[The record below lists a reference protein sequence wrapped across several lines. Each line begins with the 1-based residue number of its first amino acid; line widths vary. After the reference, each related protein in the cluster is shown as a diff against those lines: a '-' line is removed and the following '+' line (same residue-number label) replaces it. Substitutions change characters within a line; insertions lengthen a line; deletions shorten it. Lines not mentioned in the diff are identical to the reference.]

1 MGRRT
6 KIVKREIAPDVNYNS
21 VALSKFINYIM
32 KKGKKSVARK
42 VVYDAMEIIAS
53 KKKDPLETF
62 EAAIENVSPSMEV
75 RSKRVGGA
83 TYQVPIPVGKER
95 RFSLASRWIID
106 SAKSKKG
113 RPMREKLAEEL
124 LNAASNTGVAVKK
137 KEEIHK
143 MADSNKAFAHFA
155 W

>member
-1 MGRRT
+1 M
-6 KIVKREIAPDVNYNS
+6 VNREIAPDVNYNS
-21 VALSKFINYIM
+21 VAVSKFINYIM
-32 KKGKKSVARK
+32 KGGKKSVARK
-42 VVYDAMEIIAS
+42 VVYDAFEIIAD

-62 EAAIENVSPSMEV
+62 EAAMENVSPSMEV

-95 RFSLASRWIID
+95 RFSLASRWIIN

-137 KEEIHK
+137 KEEVHR

>member
-6 KIVKREIAPDVNYNS
+6 KMVNREIAPDVNYGS

-32 KKGKKSVARK
+32 KEGKKSVARK
-42 VVYDAMEIIAS
+42 VVYDALEIVAA

-62 EAAIENVSPSMEV
+62 EAALENVSPSMEV

-95 RFSLASRWIID
+95 RFSLASRWIIN

-113 RPMREKLAEEL
+113 RPMSEKLAEEL
-124 LNAASNTGVAVKK
+124 LNAASNTGAAVKK
-137 KEEIHK
+137 KEEVHR

>member
-6 KIVKREIAPDVNYNS
+6 KITKRKIDPDVNYNS
-21 VALSKFINYIM
+21 VALSKFINYVM
-32 KKGKKSVARK
+32 RRGKKSVARRI
-42 VVYDAMEIIAS
+42 VYDAMEIIVE
-53 KKKDPLETF
+53 KKKDPLEIF

-75 RSKRVGGA
+75 RSRRIGGA
-83 TYQVPIPVGKER
+83 TYQIPIPVGKSR
-95 RFSLASRWIID
+95 RFSLASRWIIN

-124 LNAASNTGVAVKK
+124 LNAASNTGMAVKK
-137 KEEIHK
+137 KEEVHR

>member
-6 KIVKREIAPDVNYNS
+6 KITKREIDPDVNYNS

-32 KKGKKSVARK
+32 RRGKKSVARR
-42 VVYDAMEIIAS
+42 VVYDAMEIIVE

-83 TYQVPIPVGKER
+83 TYQIPIPVGKSR
-95 RFSLASRWIID
+95 RFSLASRWIIN

-124 LNAASNTGVAVKK
+124 LNAASNTGTAVKK
-137 KEEIHK
+137 KEEVHR

>member
-1 MGRRT
+1 M
-6 KIVKREIAPDVNYNS
+6 VNREIAPDVNYNN
-21 VALSKFINYIM
+21 VAVSKFINYIM
-32 KKGKKSVARK
+32 KGGKKSVARK
-42 VVYDAMEIIAS
+42 VVYDAFEIIID

-62 EAAIENVSPSMEV
+62 EAAMENVSPSMEV

-95 RFSLASRWIID
+95 RFSLASRWIIN

-137 KEEIHK
+137 KEEVHR

>member
-6 KIVKREIAPDVNYNS
+6 KIVNREIAPDVNYNS

-42 VVYDAMEIIAS
+42 IVYDAMEIVVD
-53 KKKDPLETF
+53 KKKDPLKTF
-62 EAAIENVSPSMEV
+62 EAAIENVSPLMEV
-75 RSKRVGGA
+75 KSKRVGGA

-95 RFSLASRWIID
+95 RFSLASRWIIN

-124 LNAASNTGVAVKK
+124 INAASNTGVAVKK

-143 MADSNKAFAHFA
+143 MAEANKAFAHFA

>member
-6 KIVKREIAPDVNYNS
+6 KIVNREIAPDINYS
-21 VALSKFINYIM
+21 SIALSKFINYIM

-42 VVYDAMEIIAS
+42 IVYDAMEIVAD
-53 KKKDPLETF
+53 KKKDPLKTF
-62 EAAIENVSPSMEV
+62 ETAIENVSPLMEV

-83 TYQVPIPVGKER
+83 TYQIPVPVGKER
-95 RFSLASRWIID
+95 RFSLASRWIIN

-124 LNAASNTGVAVKK
+124 INAASNTGVAVKK
-137 KEEIHK
+137 KEEVHK
-143 MADSNKAFAHFA
+143 MADANKAFAHFA